1 MSMLR
6 TQNLQIMRITQIIGT
21 MSLFHLEEYNL
32 VKRNKC
38 IVIVKIKK
46 IHQCEVFFYDV
57 LLEWMQVT
65 RHMHNSV
72 VLLAILGLVMSMLK
86 TQNLQN
92 QTFLKRH
99 QIMSLLTLIEINIR
113 RQSFSSKLKME
124 MFILFVKK
132 RTAGKSRNKDNAD

>member
-1 MSMLR
+1 M
-6 TQNLQIMRITQIIGT
+6 
-21 MSLFHLEEYNL
+21 
-32 VKRNKC
+32 KRNKC
-38 IVIVKIKK
+38 IDSENKK

-113 RQSFSSKLKME
+113 RQLFSSKLKME

-132 RTAGKSRNKDNAD
+132 GTAGKITKK